1 MSNCIT
7 KGTETA
13 QEFYQAQE
21 GEEGSLNQLMSQ
33 HDGLVHYIL
42 RRQSSGVLSYAETLQ
57 AGRMGL
63 WRAIMG
69 FEPRRGTSFSTY
81 ASVSIARHIWQAVSQ
96 GQKEEERKQ
105 TKIELGPSTEPSSCF
120 MEQEVNAA
128 LQALVG
134 QLPSKRRWVVQSYYG
149 LEGKGAHTQAELA
162 EELGCTQQAVGYHLR
177 KALLYLRHP
186 AFSAALR
193 ALVGRNRRQDYLQA
207 LRGQR
212 GEAT

>member
-13 QEFYQAQE
+13 QQFYQAQE
-21 GEEGSLNQLMSQ
+21 GEAASLNQLMSQ

-42 RRQSSGVLSYAETLQ
+42 RRQSSGGLSYAESLQ
-57 AGRMGL
+57 AGRIGL

-69 FEPRRGTSFSTY
+69 FEPGRGTSFSTY

-96 GQKEEERKQ
+96 GQKEEEGKQ
-105 TKIELGPSTEPSSCF
+105 TKIELGPSPEPSSCF
-120 MEQEVNAA
+120 MEQEVYAA
-128 LQALVG
+128 LETLVG
-134 QLPSKRRWVVQSYYG
+134 QLPSKRRWVVRSYYG
-149 LEGKGAHTQAELA
+149 LEGEGAHTQVELA

-177 KALLYLRHP
+177 KALLYLQHP

-193 ALVGRNRRQDYLQA
+193 ALVGRNRRQDYIQA

-212 GEAT
+212 G

>member
-1 MSNCIT
+1 
-7 KGTETA
+7 
-13 QEFYQAQE
+13 
-21 GEEGSLNQLMSQ
+21 MSQ

-42 RRQSSGVLSYAETLQ
+42 RRQSSGELSYGESLQ
-57 AGRMGL
+57 AGRIGL

-69 FEPRRGTSFSTY
+69 FEPERGTSFSTY

-96 GQKEEERKQ
+96 GQREEEKKR
-105 TKIELGPSTEPSSCF
+105 TKIELEPSPDPPSHYL
-120 MEQEVNAA
+120 EQEVYAE
-128 LQALVG
+128 LEALVG
-134 QLPSKRRWVVQSYYG
+134 RLPSKRSWIVRSYYG
-149 LEGKGAHTQAELA
+149 LEGEGAHTQAELA

-177 KALLYLRHP
+177 KALLHLRHP
-186 AFSAALR
+186 AFSATLR

>member
-13 QEFYQAQE
+13 QQFYQAQK
-21 GEEGSLNQLMSQ
+21 GEEASLNQIMSQ
-33 HDGLVHYIL
+33 HDGLVHHIL
-42 RRQSSGVLSYAETLQ
+42 RRQSSGVLSYAESLQ
-57 AGRMGL
+57 AGRIGL

-69 FEPRRGTSFSTY
+69 FEPGRGTSFSTY

-96 GQKEEERKQ
+96 GQKEEEREQ
-105 TKIELGPSTEPSSCF
+105 TKIELGPCPDPSNCF
-120 MEQEVNAA
+120 LEQEVNAA
-128 LQALVG
+128 LEDLVG
-134 QLPSKRRWVVQSYYG
+134 QLPSKRRWVVRTYYG
-149 LEGKGAHTQAELA
+149 LEGEGAHTQAELA

-177 KALLYLRHP
+177 KALLYLQHP

-193 ALVGRNRRQDYLQA
+193 ALIGRNRRQDYLQA

-212 GEAT
+212 G